1 MKRFYQSF
9 GLTIIVI
16 IVLLSSSSTTE
27 AASKK
32 VNLKLSD
39 GATYYGEV
47 LNGKPHGKGTARWGE
62 TEVYSGD
69 WVSGKRQGKGKYT
82 YTLVEGGGVPFED
95 YNESNMG
102 HGTGEFTT
110 KTYTGSW
117 INDTYHGK
125 GKEITQW
132 LEVQYLTSDGKVY
145 PVHDRYNNTINDG
158 TFNQG
163 KMSQGY
169 YAIHSSDT
177 VSLGYTDH
185 TTTIALQNDY
195 FNEKLTGDKD
205 FFDTIINYKKKHGSS
220 EKYIGIKP
228 SQFSKGTLTNGK
240 FTGVTHLIDYS
251 NSVSYSKQVIMNDNV
266 LKENYITSAV
276 FHKDRKKT
284 INEFLQAIKPY
295 SVKINTISDEI
306 MSLKDINYEG
316 MIPR

>member
-145 PVHDRYNNTINDG
+145 PVDDRYNNTINDG

-205 FFDTIINYKKKHGSS
+205 FLTRLSIIKRNMVLLKNILGLNH
-220 EKYIGIKP
+220 P
-228 SQFSKGTLTNGK
+228 
-240 FTGVTHLIDYS
+240 
-251 NSVSYSKQVIMNDNV
+251 NSPKV
-266 LKENYITSAV
+266 
-276 FHKDRKKT
+276 H
-284 INEFLQAIKPY
+284 
-295 SVKINTISDEI
+295 
-306 MSLKDINYEG
+306 
-316 MIPR
+316 